1 MKSRRNTISSFDMK
15 LSEELTNLERF
26 IIKAPLGTNEF
37 WSEWQ
42 AKTGEIVITKAAIKR
57 ALRTHKGQLS
67 KEEILRLSS
76 MLEAFKEIAT
86 YLELLRQT
94 ALKVKGIDVS
104 EWDILGGIEGESE
117 GEDDLP
123 F

>member
-1 MKSRRNTISSFDMK
+1 MEKKITSFDM
-15 LSEELTNLERF
+15 LLTQEITNLERF
-26 IIKAPLGTNEF
+26 VVKSPLGTNEF

-42 AKTGEIVITKAAIKR
+42 EKTGEIVVTKAAIKR
-57 ALRTHKGQLS
+57 ALKTHKGKLT
-67 KEEILRLSS
+67 EEQINKLSS
-76 MLEAFKEIAT
+76 MLEAFKEIAS

-94 ALKVKGIDVS
+94 ALKVRGIDAS